1 MPDAPDFYFDGMSVV
16 EMDSWSTGR
25 VALVGDAA
33 YGPSPASGQGTSLAL
48 VGAYVLVH
56 ELASA
61 GGDHQ
66 AAFAAYE
73 ARLRHFVTV
82 NQKQANNIKRM
93 VAGSRF
99 TLWLN
104 TTMMRLMP
112 YLPGTAR
119 IMAKVKAE
127 IRDVS
132 NAVELPE
139 TPPRLRTEPVRN
151 GL

>member
-1 MPDAPDFYFDGMSVV
+1 MRP
-16 EMDSWSTGR
+16 
-25 VALVGDAA
+25 
-33 YGPSPASGQGTSLAL
+33 
-48 VGAYVLVH
+48 
-56 ELASA
+56 
-61 GGDHQ
+61 
-66 AAFAAYE
+66 
-73 ARLRHFVTV
+73 FVTV

-112 YLPGTAR
+112 YLPGTAK

-139 TPPRLRTEPVRN
+139 TARGLRTEAVRN
-151 GL
+151 GF